1 VSAEPIVGLVVPNAE
16 GNVPPEAYQLY
27 PSGVRFISAGLGLR
41 SLSPRGYDAVIDHI
55 ADVAKGLAA
64 QGAAAIAVNGT
75 SLTFYRGYAFHE
87 QLKESVHAA
96 TGLPVSTMSS
106 GVVDGL
112 RALGVRRV
120 AVGTAYIDEVN
131 NRLRQFLADSGFEVL
146 VLEGLGLED
155 FGAPGQ
161 VTEDDVLA
169 LGQRVYTA
177 APDADGILISC
188 GGLRTL
194 EVTRRLEEACGLPVV
209 SSRPAALWAAVRLVG
224 HSGYSPGYG
233 RLLALGAPAEVARAT
248 P

>member
-16 GNVPPEAYQLY
+16 GTVPPEAQQLY
-27 PSGVRFISAGLGLR
+27 PSVRFIAAGLGLR
-41 SLSPRGYDAVIDHI
+41 SLSPRGYDAVIDQI

-64 QGAAAIAVNGT
+64 QGAAAIAVSGT

-87 QLKESVHAA
+87 QLKESVRAA
-96 TGLPVSTMSS
+96 TGLPVSTMST
-106 GVVDGL
+106 GVVEGL
-112 RALGVRRV
+112 RALDVRRV

-155 FGAPGQ
+155 FGAPSQ
-161 VTEDDVLA
+161 VTEEDVLA
-169 LGQRVYTA
+169 LGQRVHAA

-194 EVTRRLEEACGLPVV
+194 EITPRLEAATGLPVV
-209 SSRPAALWAAVRLVG
+209 TSRPAALWAAVRLVG

-233 RLLALGAPAEVARAT
+233 RLLELGAPAEVA
-248 P
+248 